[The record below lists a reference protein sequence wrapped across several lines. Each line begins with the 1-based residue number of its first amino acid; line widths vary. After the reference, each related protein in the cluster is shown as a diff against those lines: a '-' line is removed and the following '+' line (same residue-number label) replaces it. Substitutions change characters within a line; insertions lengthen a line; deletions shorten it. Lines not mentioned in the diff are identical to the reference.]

1 MCSMFFFL
9 FLCYHSFTNHQTQS
23 INNKELLTHVG
34 CANSVVDDT
43 YRCIGDYQK
52 LVFAANK
59 FNDKHKILRILC
71 W

>member
-1 MCSMFFFL
+1 MK
-9 FLCYHSFTNHQTQS
+9 
-23 INNKELLTHVG
+23 KELLGHVS

-43 YRCIGDYQK
+43 YRCVGDYKK

-59 FNDKHKILRILC
+59 LQDKHKILRILC